1 MQRPSLE
8 EIEAQLLQPG
18 SPFAVEKATVLGEPV
33 QVFASRRP
41 SLRAL
46 LEASAGF
53 GDREYLVYG
62 DRRITYAEHLRGVAS
77 VARALRERYGVG
89 HGDRVAILA
98 ANCPEWIVTFWATVS
113 LGAIAVGLNGWWARD
128 EILFGVDDCEP
139 RVLVGDRK
147 RLARIDG
154 EPLAVP
160 VVEIESGY
168 DALWK
173 HDLDA
178 ALPDG
183 PIAEDD
189 PATIL
194 YTSGTT
200 GRPKGAINTHRNI
213 VAVTALQFFHGAR
226 MAMANAASDP
236 DAPPPPPVNKALVTT
251 PLFHVS
257 GLYTGAVTSLVAGGT
272 TLWMPGRFD
281 PVKVMETIE
290 REGITSWGP
299 MGTMAHRVIHHP
311 DVSRHDLSSVRTIG
325 SGGAPLSAELQEKMR
340 TVFPNARR
348 SMGLGYGL
356 TECTG
361 LATITFGDELKDHP
375 TTVGAPLPTVE
386 IEIRDAEGRALA
398 EGEEGEIAI
407 RSPLV
412 MRGYWRRPE
421 ATAEALAPGR
431 WLRTGDWGRL
441 VDGRLY
447 LDSRKRDLILRG
459 GENVYPAEIEL
470 RLEAHPDVREAAVV
484 GVDHPELG
492 QEVKAVVVMEPGRT
506 FDAEALTAWVADALA
521 YFKVPA
527 HWEERRDPL
536 PRNATGKVMKHL
548 LGNRDENP
556 FVEE

>member
-1 MQRPSLE
+1 MPSLQE
-8 EIEAQLLQPG
+8 VESQLLQPG
-18 SPFAVEKATVLGEPV
+18 SPFEVTRETVLGELV
-33 QVFASRRP
+33 SVFATRRP

-46 LEASAGF
+46 LEASAAH

-62 DRRITYAEHLRGVAS
+62 DRRIPYREHLRGVAS
-77 VARALRERYGVG
+77 VASALREEFGVG

-98 ANCPEWIVTFWATVS
+98 ANCPEWIATFWAAVS

-128 EILFGVDDCEP
+128 EILFGLDDCDP
-139 RVLVGDRK
+139 NVLIGDRK
-147 RLARIDG
+147 RLARLDG
-154 EPLAVP
+154 HAPSVP
-160 VVEIESGY
+160 VVEIESAFDG
-168 DALWK
+168 LWK

-178 ALPDG
+178 PLPDA

-189 PATIL
+189 AATIL

-213 VAVTALQFFHGAR
+213 VAVTGLQFFHGAR
-226 MAMANAASDP
+226 LAMINAGADP
-236 DAPPPPPVNKALVTT
+236 DAPAPPAVNKALVTT

-272 TLWMPGRFD
+272 TVWLPGRFD
-281 PVKVMETIE
+281 PVTVMETIE
-290 REGITSWGP
+290 REAITSWGP
-299 MGTMAHRVIHHP
+299 MGTMAHRVVHHP

-325 SGGAPLSAELQEKMR
+325 SGGAPLSAELQEQMR
-340 TVFPNARR
+340 SAFPNARR

-361 LATITFGDELKDHP
+361 LATIAFGDELKHHP
-375 TTVGAPLPTVE
+375 RTVGAPLPTVD
-386 IEIRDAEGRALA
+386 IEIRDARGRAVA
-398 EGEEGEIAI
+398 EGEEGEIYV

-412 MRGYWRRPE
+412 MLGYWRRPD
-421 ATAEALAPGR
+421 ATAEAIVDGR

-441 VDGRLY
+441 EDGRLY

-459 GENVYPAEIEL
+459 AENIYPAEIEL
-470 RLEAHPDVREAAVV
+470 RLEDHPDVREAAVV

-492 QEVKAVVVMEPGRT
+492 QEVKAVVVMEPGAR
-506 FDAEALTAWVADALA
+506 FDPPALEAWVADALA

-527 HWEERRDPL
+527 HWDERAEPL

-548 LGNRDENP
+548 LEADASNP